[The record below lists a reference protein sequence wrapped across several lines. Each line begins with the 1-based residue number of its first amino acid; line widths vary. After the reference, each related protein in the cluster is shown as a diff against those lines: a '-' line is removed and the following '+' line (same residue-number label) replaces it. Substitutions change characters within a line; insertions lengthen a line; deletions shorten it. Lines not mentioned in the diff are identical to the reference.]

1 MALVMVAPTPNS
13 TPLGGTTTV
22 GYKQSGGALWWTALP
37 LPLVLHQPCAYLP
50 PLVYLP
56 SPPRPVKVWVA
67 GRVHP
72 GHWQRIVINLSSSSH
87 ASRARNGDNPC
98 IRANLSQ
105 PGRGIRRP

>member
-1 MALVMVAPTPNS
+1 MALAMVAPTPNS

-56 SPPRPVKVWVA
+56 SPPRPVA
-67 GRVHP
+67 GFCF
-72 GHWQRIVINLSSSSH
+72 GYMCQL
-87 ASRARNGDNPC
+87 PC
-98 IRANLSQ
+98 ATYLQIFPKLLLKGVDSC
-105 PGRGIRRP
+105 ISVLL